1 MSGSATRGFLVLT
14 VAAVL
19 GLGGC
24 ASWSNLWA
32 PPPETAR
39 PILAEH
45 ALGRADAPVRVVAY
59 VSFTCPHCRD
69 WEETVFPAF
78 RARFIDTGRVR
89 FIQRELPTPPV
100 NASVAAVELTRC
112 AAEERYFA
120 MSNALFGGQGAL
132 RASGDAEAWL
142 TAAGKVGG
150 LSAGQVEA
158 CLDAAPSASDAAAL
172 AARAAENGVSGTPA
186 FLVNGERLQD
196 RSLNGLEAAI
206 VAAEGP

>member
-1 MSGSATRGFLVLT
+1 
-14 VAAVL
+14 
-19 GLGGC
+19 
-24 ASWSNLWA
+24 
-32 PPPETAR
+32 
-39 PILAEH
+39 
-45 ALGRADAPVRVVAY
+45 
-59 VSFTCPHCRD
+59 
-69 WEETVFPAF
+69 
-78 RARFIDTGRVR
+78 
-89 FIQRELPTPPV
+89 
-100 NASVAAVELTRC
+100 
-112 AAEERYFA
+112 